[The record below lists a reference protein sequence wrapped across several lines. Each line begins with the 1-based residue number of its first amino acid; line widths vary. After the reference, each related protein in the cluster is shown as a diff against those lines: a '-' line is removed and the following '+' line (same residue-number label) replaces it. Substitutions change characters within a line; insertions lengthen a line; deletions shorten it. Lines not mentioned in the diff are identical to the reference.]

1 MERKEMSTKDEEEM
15 HDLMVKLNEAI
26 ENADERLRIKGDL
39 KGILILR
46 FYPDKKMTS
55 MTSLG
60 KVCPHCLEV
69 AASEIRSRF
78 SKNMGA
84 VFVGSIE
91 DFIRILLGKEGT

>member
-78 SKNMGA
+78 SKNKG
-84 VFVGSIE
+84 VVLVGSIE
-91 DFIRILLGKEGT
+91 DFMRMLSGKEDT